1 MQAPLSPDM
10 RSRRKG
16 CHLCTGEVR
25 NLEVP
30 HSDSA
35 TADRRAQHLHR
46 LFAFS
51 LSLATTIAEL
61 AYAGGPR

>member
-1 MQAPLSPDM
+1 MK
-10 RSRRKG
+10 SRRKG
-16 CHLCTGEVR
+16 CHLCTGDIR

-30 HSDSA
+30 HSENA
-35 TADRRAQHLHR
+35 TARRQVQHLHR

-61 AYAGGPR
+61 AFAGGPR